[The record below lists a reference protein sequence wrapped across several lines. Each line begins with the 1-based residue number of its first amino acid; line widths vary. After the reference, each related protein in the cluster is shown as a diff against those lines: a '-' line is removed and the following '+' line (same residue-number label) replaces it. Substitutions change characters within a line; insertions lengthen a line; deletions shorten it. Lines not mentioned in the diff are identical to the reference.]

1 MIVVYLI
8 ARQGVF
14 LRLRTATSTFRLST
28 FIGPK
33 EASKVLKEKIYMLV
47 LVVICNLDS
56 ALVLK
61 S

>member
-1 MIVVYLI
+1 M
-8 ARQGVF
+8 
-14 LRLRTATSTFRLST
+14 ATRKSWDGN
-28 FIGPK
+28 IWEG
-33 EASKVLKEKIYMLV
+33 KVLKEKIYMLV